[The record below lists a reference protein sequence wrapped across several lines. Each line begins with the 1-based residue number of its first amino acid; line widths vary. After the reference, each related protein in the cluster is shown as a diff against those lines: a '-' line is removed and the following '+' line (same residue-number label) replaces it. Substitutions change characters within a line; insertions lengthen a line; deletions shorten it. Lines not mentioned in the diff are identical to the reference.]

1 MFCSK
6 CGTEISDNAL
16 FCFQCGAKV
25 EKVTQNEV
33 PKTMDELIIEAC
45 KDCIKKHLKA
55 PSTVNFDTIKIQDR
69 DSYGRIYLYAEV
81 DAQNSFGAMLRN
93 KLRIV
98 LQQVNEDGTYEALN
112 EAVYPI
118 NFINTEDV
126 VKRVNKWNLWKQ

>member
-6 CGTEISDNAL
+6 CGTQISDNAL

-25 EKVTQNEV
+25 EKSVQNEN

-55 PSTVNFDTIKIQDR
+55 PSTVNFETIEIQDK
-69 DSYGRIYLYAEV
+69 DNYGRIYLYAEV

-98 LQQVNEDGTYEALN
+98 LQQVQEDGTYEALN
-112 EAVYPI
+112 EAVYPVS
-118 NFINTEDV
+118 FINTEDV
-126 VKRVNKWNLWKQ
+126 VKRVNKWNQWR